1 MEYVIVYIT
10 AKDMEEAKKIQDIL
24 VSEKLAACV
33 NIIPEIK
40 SCYWW
45 KGEKEKANE
54 VALIAKTK
62 KDLIDKLTKK
72 VKEIHS
78 YDVPCIIALPIVGGN
93 EDFLKWIGESV
104 D

>member
-1 MEYVIVYIT
+1 MEFIVVYIT
-10 AKDMEEAKKIQDIL
+10 AKDMEEAKKIKEFN
-24 VSEKLAACV
+24 VEEKLAACV
-33 NIIPEIK
+33 NIFPEIK

-45 KGEKEKANE
+45 KGEKEKADE

-62 KDLIDKLTKK
+62 KDLVDKLTKR

-78 YDVPCIIALPIVGGN
+78 YDVPCVIALPIVGGN

-104 D
+104 E

>member
-10 AKDMEEAKKIQDIL
+10 AKDMEEAKKIQDVL

-45 KGEKEKANE
+45 KGKKENDNE

-62 KDLIDKLTKK
+62 ADLIAKITKR

-78 YDVPCIIALPIVGGN
+78 YDVPCVIAMPIVDGN
-93 EDFLKWIGESV
+93 PDFLKWVGESV
-104 D
+104 Q